1 MNSKP
6 LILCTFVA
14 IALCLLHFGSA
25 VPAIG
30 HYTHK
35 RFDSM
40 GGIDFIQVGCIL
52 LFILNLKLTPQNFI
66 LQVCLNNCVQ
76 CKTMLG
82 DYFQGQTCALSCL
95 KFKGKAI
102 PDCEDIASIA
112 PFLNAL
118 E

>member
-6 LILCTFVA
+6 LILCTLVA
-14 IALCLLHFGSA
+14 VALCLVHFGTA

-30 HYTHK
+30 HFTHK
-35 RFDSM
+35 RF
-40 GGIDFIQVGCIL
+40 G
-52 LFILNLKLTPQNFI
+52 
-66 LQVCLNNCVQ
+66 VCLNNCVQ

>member
-1 MNSKP
+1 MNCKP
-6 LILCTFVA
+6 LIMCTFVA
-14 IALCLLHFGSA
+14 VAVCLLHFGNA
-25 VPAIG
+25 MPAIN

-40 GGIDFIQVGCIL
+40 GGIDFI
-52 LFILNLKLTPQNFI
+52 
-66 LQVCLNNCVQ
+66 QVCLNNCVQ